1 MSLNPVCK
9 LSALIGGIMLLG
21 ACQQQGSTDPQS
33 QKNAM
38 TSTQAAAQTQSM
50 AIEHKRYQLENG
62 LTVILHEDHSD
73 PLVHIDVTYHVGS
86 AREAPG
92 KSGFAHFFEHMMFQ
106 GSENVADEQ
115 HFQIITEAGGK
126 LNGSTN
132 TDRTNYYATVPA
144 NQLQKVL
151 WLEADRMGYLL
162 PAVDQEKFE
171 NQRETVKNERAQRI
185 DNQPYGLRQERTAE
199 ALYPAGHPYSWLPI
213 GYVEDLDRVDVSDLK
228 AFFKRWY
235 GPNNAVLTIGGD
247 IDVAQTKAWIEQYFG
262 PIAKGP
268 AVAKASPE
276 PVTLEQ
282 NRFIT
287 LQDNVHLPLL
297 QITYPTVYARHEDE
311 APLDVLSNILG
322 GGKTSLLY
330 KNLVKA
336 GLAVQAAVNHPC
348 RELACEFQM
357 LALANPSST
366 KDLAQLEQ
374 IISDTLNE
382 FEQRGVKPDDLERT
396 KASIEAST
404 VFGLQSVAGKVSALA
419 NGQTFQEQPDL
430 IAQDIE
436 RYNAVT
442 ASEVMRVYR
451 KYIKNGH
458 GVFLSVVPKGKPELA
473 VKPQNFTLPERDI
486 SSGEAGSAD
495 ADTQV
500 SSATPA
506 ADDFDRSVVPPAGP
520 APIVEVPD
528 FWKAS
533 LPHEITLLGVTSSE
547 TPTVTFTLRMEG
559 GIVLDA
565 MDKAGT
571 ATLTAMMMNESTQRY
586 SNEQMA
592 NELAKLGSRI
602 RFDTSGRYTQVRV
615 TSLTKNLQPT
625 LALLEEKLYRPA
637 FKASDFNRLK
647 EQLMQSMQQQ
657 LKSGSALANRARDLV
672 LFGSQNRV
680 SLPDEGTL
688 HTIGKITLDD
698 VKTYYQQYYSPAN
711 AHAVVVSNL
720 SQAKVMQAFDFLSQ
734 WQSRPYT
741 LAGPGAFPE
750 HQQQTIYLVDKP
762 DSVQSVVK
770 LVRRGPLFDAT
781 GEYFKSR
788 LMNFALGGAF
798 NSRVNLNLREDKGY
812 TYGASTAFIG
822 GKTVGWFEASA
833 DLNGQNTAA
842 GITEML
848 DEIKR
853 YKNSGMTPQELTFM
867 RSAYTLSDALD
878 YETPAS
884 KARFLSQLQ
893 AFDLASDYRSKQLE
907 IIKNISL
914 QELNQLAGTQLAPEQ
929 LQIIVVGDKNSV
941 MPQLQNLDIPIV
953 ELSLQDNSR
962 RQLTP

>member
-9 LSALIGGIMLLG
+9 LSALVAGIMLLG
-21 ACQQQGSTDPQS
+21 ACQQQGSTESRSSQS
-33 QKNAM
+33 AM
-38 TSTQAAAQTQSM
+38 TPTQADAQTQTM
-50 AIEHKRYQLENG
+50 AIDHQRYQLENG

-86 AREAPG
+86 AREEPG

-162 PAVDQEKFE
+162 PAVDQKKFE

-213 GYVEDLDRVDVSDLK
+213 GYVEDLDRVDVTDLK

-247 IDVAQTKAWIEQYFG
+247 IDIAQTKAWVEQYFG
-262 PIAKGP
+262 PIAQGP

-282 NRFIT
+282 DRYIT

-336 GLAVQAAVNHPC
+336 GLAVQATVNHPC

-374 IISDTLNE
+374 VISDTLSE

-419 NGQTFQEQPDL
+419 NGETFQGQPDL

-458 GVFLSVVPKGKPELA
+458 GVFLSVVPNGKSELA

-486 SSGEAGSAD
+486 SST
-495 ADTQV
+495 DTNDPL
-500 SSATPA
+500 STTAPA

-528 FWKAS
+528 YWEAS
-533 LPHEITLLGVTSSE
+533 LPHEVTLLGVTSSE

-586 SNEQMA
+586 TNEQMA

-615 TSLTKNLQPT
+615 TSLTKNLEPT
-625 LALLEEKLYRPA
+625 LALLEEKLLRPA
-637 FKASDFNRLK
+637 FKESDFSRLK

-657 LKSGSALANRARDLV
+657 LKSSSALASRARDLV
-672 LFGSQNRV
+672 LFGDKNRV

-688 HTIGKITLDD
+688 ETIANITLAD
-698 VKTYYQQYYSPAN
+698 VKAYYQQYYSPNN

-720 SQAKVMQAFDFLSQ
+720 PQAKVMQAFEFLSA
-734 WQSRPYT
+734 WQPRAYEIN
-741 LAGPGAFPE
+741 GPGSFPE

-812 TYGASTAFIG
+812 TYGASTAFVG
-822 GKTVGWFEASA
+822 GKTVGWFEAAA
-833 DLNGQNTAA
+833 DLNGPNTAA
-842 GITEML
+842 GITEIL

-853 YKNSGMTPQELTFM
+853 YKAAGMTPQELAFM

-893 AFDLASDYRSKQLE
+893 AFDLASDYRSEQLE
-907 IIKNISL
+907 IIRNISL
-914 QELNQLAGTQLAPEQ
+914 QELNQLASEQLAPEQ
-929 LQIIVVGDKNSV
+929 LQIIVVGDKSSV
-941 MPQLQNLDIPIV
+941 LPQLQKLDIPIV
-953 ELSLQDNSR
+953 ELSLQDNR
-962 RQLTP
+962 RRRLTP